1 VPVLLLDAVLT
12 GAKGIN
18 LWSSF
23 RVPPPQRSARLYRA
37 LVEQR
42 IASGVSGALLP
53 TEQPFLYYLSAT
65 ATEGTSLASVESA
78 LLGALELVSREGVTE
93 AELTRAK
100 TQLNAQLVFDRDSI
114 TNIAHQLGYF
124 GTVATTDLFTGV
136 GSSITAVTVDQVG
149 DAARELFRA
158 SNRTIGWFDPLPIG
172 ESLKPQVSSLTPG
185 V

>member
-1 VPVLLLDAVLT
+1 M
-12 GAKGIN
+12 
-18 LWSSF
+18 
-23 RVPPPQRSARLYRA
+23 
-37 LVEQR
+37 
-42 IASGVSGALLP
+42 
-53 TEQPFLYYLSAT
+53 
-65 ATEGTSLASVESA
+65 ESA
-78 LLGALELVSREGVTE
+78 LLDALEHVSREGVTE
-93 AELTRAK
+93 AELERAK

-136 GSSITAVTVDQVG
+136 GSSHRRRDLEQVG